1 MSDMSLI
8 IQGKMKEK
16 IRDESPL
23 IRFSTSEAV
32 VNFFKNKI
40 REGSIVAGDKLPSE
54 RQLQEQLG
62 ISRFSLREGLARL
75 SALGIIKIIHGKG
88 AFVSSVIDSTSLS
101 DVLSPHLLNAESNSY
116 EDFFEARITIE
127 EKVVFLAAARRTD
140 TDLKGIS
147 QLLEKAKDNIESA
160 AEFGELSYLFHDRLA
175 IASGNVF
182 FKKMLDVINKHLRV
196 FLYDHAR
203 MAFDRKKALE
213 DHWEIY
219 MCIKNRNGLKAS
231 ELIRKHIKSSRK
243 KFEASLKS

>member
-1 MSDMSLI
+1 
-8 IQGKMKEK
+8 MKESSR
-16 IRDESPL
+16 IESPL

-32 VNFFKNKI
+32 VNYFKNKI
-40 REGSIVAGDKLPSE
+40 KEGSIVAGDKLPSE
-54 RQLQEQLG
+54 RQLQKELG

-88 AFVSSVIDSTSLS
+88 AFVSGVINSTSLS
-101 DVLSPHLLNAESNSY
+101 DVLSPHLLNSESNSY

-140 TDLKGIS
+140 NDLNSIN
-147 QLLEKAKDNIESA
+147 QILEKAKDNIENA
-160 AEFGELSYLFHDRLA
+160 AKFGELSYLFHDRLA

-182 FKKMLDVINKHLRV
+182 FKKMLDVINNHLRI

-219 MCIKNRNGLKAS
+219 MCIKKRNGLKATK
-231 ELIRKHIKSSRK
+231 LIRKHINSSRQ
-243 KFEASLKS
+243 KFESSLKR